1 MAVGRGVVLRA
12 AQERR
17 DERGAVGAA
26 LRRGGGEA
34 AGEFGDTV
42 GVGGSAGGD
51 AFEFDGGLVG
61 LRSGFANPLVEGV
74 AGTDAFRVLGV
85 HGLDCGGLSLDLGSE
100 RVDLFS
106 GGGLFEVKLGHAA
119 GEDDTEAGAEFVAEC
134 AVTLGL
140 GGLALEGGH
149 LAGYFVEDVVDAG
162 EIEAGGFETEFGEA
176 FLGLETGD
184 AGGFFEDSAAVERLG
199 AEELADAFLADDG
212 VGFAAEAG
220 AHENVL
226 DVAQAT
232 DLAVEKIFAVAGA
245 EEAAGNGE
253 FAGAN
258 RGAAELAAADLQD
271 DIVGI
276 CEFGG
281 VSLCRGWDDLRA
293 FGFAFDDGAGLGLGD
308 GLLGFGGVLLAE
320 AGLVPVR
327 GSGLVDDDFGFT
339 VEAGSVVDLGIDE
352 GEGDLGHSGWLAV
365 AGAGEDDVF
374 HLDATEGFGG
384 LLAEDPGDGV
394 GDVGLAA
401 AVGADDGGDAFAG
414 ELDLSAIT
422 EGLEAEDLDLL
433 ELEQV

>member
-1 MAVGRGVVLRA
+1 
-12 AQERR
+12 
-17 DERGAVGAA
+17 
-26 LRRGGGEA
+26 
-34 AGEFGDTV
+34 
-42 GVGGSAGGD
+42 
-51 AFEFDGGLVG
+51 
-61 LRSGFANPLVEGV
+61 
-74 AGTDAFRVLGV
+74 
-85 HGLDCGGLSLDLGSE
+85 
-100 RVDLFS
+100 DLFS

-176 FLGLETGD
+176 FLGLETG
-184 AGGFFEDSAAVERLG
+184 
-199 AEELADAFLADDG
+199 
-212 VGFAAEAG
+212 
-220 AHENVL
+220 
-226 DVAQAT
+226 
-232 DLAVEKIFAVAGA
+232 
-245 EEAAGNGE
+245 
-253 FAGAN
+253 
-258 RGAAELAAADLQD
+258 
-271 DIVGI
+271 
-276 CEFGG
+276 
-281 VSLCRGWDDLRA
+281 
-293 FGFAFDDGAGLGLGD
+293 GAGLGLGD
-308 GLLGFGGVLLAE
+308 GLFRFGGVLLAE

-433 ELEQV
+433 ELEQM